1 MRRTLQDNLRKVRG
15 RIAEACSRVGRDPG
29 TVRLLAVTKSVDID
43 VIRTLYETG
52 VTDLG
57 ENRAQQL
64 VRRAETMK
72 EWLQRRDMPKASAP
86 ASVPVRWHM
95 VGYLQRNKVKSLL
108 PWVSMFQS
116 VDRLR
121 LAEEIN
127 KRAADV
133 GHPADVLLEVNG
145 GNEPQKSGAP
155 VCAASHLGE
164 QVASMPNLRLRGL
177 MTMAPWTTDE
187 TELRNVFTRVR
198 ELFDEMRHDFAVGDA
213 FDIYSAGMTNDFEI
227 AVECG
232 SNMVRIGTALFEGLD
247 HHPGEAA
254 TTSKDA

>member
-1 MRRTLQDNLRKVRG
+1 MRRTLQDNLRNVRD
-15 RIAEACSRVGRDPG
+15 RIAEACGRAGRDPDA
-29 TVRLLAVTKSVDID
+29 VRLLAVTKSVGID
-43 VIRTLYETG
+43 VIRMLFEMGITEF
-52 VTDLG
+52 G
-57 ENRAQQL
+57 ENRAQEL
-64 VRRAETMK
+64 IRRAAVMRDLLECHETV
-72 EWLQRRDMPKASAP
+72 DSPAPAPKA
-86 ASVPVRWHM
+86 VRWHM
-95 VGYLQRNKVKSLL
+95 VGYLQRNKVKSLI
-108 PWVSMFQS
+108 PWVTMFQS

-177 MTMAPWTTDE
+177 MTMAPWTSDE

-247 HHPGEAA
+247 RHLSDAA
-254 TTSKDA
+254 TTSKES